1 MKGELRNE
9 ETYRRRETDWLRRPC
24 VGTDGDDVSVASVS
38 GETTIQAGMQM
49 QFSATVK
56 NYTETDAVTW
66 SVSNNTSADTE
77 IDENGLL
84 TIAEDES
91 GTGYY
96 RQILITATSVE
107 EPSASGSIY
116 VSVDPAYV
124 LKIGRAH
131 V

>member
-56 NYTETDAVTW
+56 TTQRRMLSHGAFQT
-66 SVSNNTSADTE
+66 
-77 IDENGLL
+77 ILL
-84 TIAEDES
+84 RIQKLTK
-91 GTGYY
+91 
-96 RQILITATSVE
+96 TAC
-107 EPSASGSIY
+107 
-116 VSVDPAYV
+116 
-124 LKIGRAH
+124 
-131 V
+131 